1 MKKEEKEDPYLVAA
15 FKDPEI
21 SRAFSEMTTNAA
33 NIMKYQDNP
42 KVLEVVGR
50 MIGNYQGD
58 PDLLE
63 ALSDP
68 EFSAAFYDIATN
80 PANLVKYQYN
90 LKVMKFFTKMAQIMS
105 PSGI

>member
-15 FKDPEI
+15 FKDSEI
-21 SRAFSEMTTNAA
+21 SRAFSEITTNAA

-50 MIGNYQGD
+50 MICNCPGD
-58 PDLLE
+58 PDLME

-80 PANLVKYQYN
+80 PANIAKYQYN

-105 PSGI
+105 PCGI

>member
-1 MKKEEKEDPYLVAA
+1 MKKEEKDPYLVAA
-15 FKDPEI
+15 FKDSEI
-21 SRAFSEMTTNAA
+21 SRAFSEITTNAA

-42 KVLEVVGR
+42 KVLEIVGR
-50 MIGNYQGD
+50 MICNYQGD

-80 PANLVKYQYN
+80 PANLMKYQYN
-90 LKVMKFFTKMAQIMS
+90 LKFMKFFTKMAQIMS